1 MESHLHE
8 LESRKFAKFEK
19 EAGFGFLQSRR
30 AQYDAHSAIPYYSY
44 ETYRMLPRPTIARA
58 WQLLRLF
65 LYCELRFLE
74 TFIYWQWT
82 HCQSCWGGQVSR
94 VLVSKC
100 SLDHEI
106 CTIIPLPFIIPAE

>member
-30 AQYDAHSAIPYYSY
+30 AQYDAHSAIPYYCY
-44 ETYRMLPRPTIARA
+44 ETYRMLPRPTRA

-74 TFIYWQWT
+74 TFIGSG
-82 HCQSCWGGQVSR
+82 HIVSPAR
-94 VLVSKC
+94 EVRCREYLCPNVRLS